1 MKDNVRLAVIGGSGL
16 YAMEGL
22 SGVREVKIRTPFGNP
37 SDAIVI
43 GTLEGLPAGQAG
55 ARIAFLPRHGRGHRI
70 NPSEVNH
77 RANIYALKT
86 LGVEQIISVSACG
99 SLKEELRPRDMV
111 FPDQVF
117 DRTKGRPSTFFEK
130 GIVAHV
136 GVANPYCLE
145 LSQRLYDAATG
156 LGFRTHKGGTYVCM
170 EGPQF
175 STKAESKVYRSL
187 GFSVIGMTNCPEFK
201 LAREAEICYASVA
214 LVTDY
219 DVWHEEPVTIDMV
232 IGNLNANTAN
242 VRRLLKAAVEPVARR
257 SSGGRQCE
265 CATALQYAILTDQ
278 KRIPARV
285 KKNLKP
291 LIGKYLS

>member
-1 MKDNVRLAVIGGSGL
+1 MDHSSVKLGVIGGSGL
-16 YAMEGL
+16 YAMDEL
-22 SGVREVKIRTPFGNP
+22 QAVREIKIRTPFGSP
-37 SDAIVI
+37 SDAIVT
-43 GTLEGLPAGQAG
+43 GTLEGT
-55 ARIAFLPRHGRGHRI
+55 RVAFLPRHGRGHRI

-99 SLKEELRPRDMV
+99 SLKEELKPRDMV
-111 FPDQVF
+111 FPDQIF
-117 DRTKGRPSTFFEK
+117 DRTKSRPATFFEK

-136 GVANPYCLE
+136 GVANPYCPE
-145 LSQRLYDAATG
+145 LAQHLFAGAVT
-156 LGFRTHKGGTYVCM
+156 LGFRAHKGGTYVCI

-187 GFSVIGMTNCPEFK
+187 GFSVIGMTNVPEFK

-219 DVWHEEPVTIDMV
+219 DVWHDEPVTVEMV

-242 VRRLLKAAVEPVARR
+242 VKRLLKAVVSKVAERTCLPA
-257 SSGGRQCE
+257 GGRKCE
-265 CATALQYAILTDQ
+265 CATALQYAILTDK
-278 KRIPARV
+278 KRIPAKV
-285 KKNLKP
+285 KKDLKP
-291 LIGKYLS
+291 LIGKYL

>member
-1 MKDNVRLAVIGGSGL
+1 MKDKVSLAVIGGSGL
-16 YAMEGL
+16 YAMEEL
-22 SGVREVKIRTPFGNP
+22 QKVREVKIRTPFGTP

-43 GTLEGLPAGQAG
+43 GTLESTQV
-55 ARIAFLPRHGRGHRI
+55 AFLPRHGRGHRI

-77 RANIYALKT
+77 RANIFALKT

-99 SLKEELRPRDMV
+99 SLREDLRPRDMV
-111 FPDQVF
+111 FPDQIF

-136 GVANPYCLE
+136 GVANPYCPE
-145 LSQRLYDAATG
+145 LAHRLFASAAD
-156 LGFRTHKGGTYVCM
+156 LGFRTHKGGTYVCI

-175 STKAESKVYRSL
+175 STKAESKVYRSM
-187 GFSVIGMTNCPEFK
+187 GFSVIGMTNVPEFK

-219 DVWHEEPVTIDMV
+219 DVWKEEPVTVDMV

-242 VRRLLKAAVEPVARR
+242 VKQLLKAVVSKVTRDRR
-257 SSGGRQCE
+257 CE
-265 CATALQYAILTDQ
+265 CATALQYAIITDR
-278 KRIPARV
+278 KCIPAKV
-285 KKNLKP
+285 KKDLKP
-291 LIGKYLS
+291 LIGKYLSRSCSDQFT

>member
-1 MKDNVRLAVIGGSGL
+1 VTLAVIGGSGL

-22 SGVREVKIRTPFGNP
+22 SGVREKKIRTPFGSP

-43 GTLEGLPAGQAG
+43 GTLDGT
-55 ARIAFLPRHGRGHRI
+55 RVAFLPRHGRGHRL
-70 NPSEVNH
+70 NPTEVNH
-77 RANIYALKT
+77 RANIFALKT

-117 DRTKGRPSTFFEK
+117 DRTKSRASTFFEK

-136 GVANPYCLE
+136 GVANPYCPE
-145 LSQRLYDAATG
+145 LSQRLYDTAAG
-156 LGFRTHKGGTYVCM
+156 LGFRTHKGGTYVCI

-175 STKAESKVYRSL
+175 STKAESKVYRSF
-187 GFSVIGMTNCPEFK
+187 GFSVIGMTNVPEGK

-219 DVWHEEPVTIDMV
+219 DVWHDEPVTIDMV

-242 VRRLLKAAVEPVARR
+242 VKQLLRAVVSKVARER
-257 SSGGRQCE
+257 RCE
-265 CATALQYAILTDQ
+265 CATALQYAILTD
-278 KRIPARV
+278 KKSIPAKT
-285 KKNLKP
+285 KKMLRP
-291 LIGKYLS
+291 IVGKYI